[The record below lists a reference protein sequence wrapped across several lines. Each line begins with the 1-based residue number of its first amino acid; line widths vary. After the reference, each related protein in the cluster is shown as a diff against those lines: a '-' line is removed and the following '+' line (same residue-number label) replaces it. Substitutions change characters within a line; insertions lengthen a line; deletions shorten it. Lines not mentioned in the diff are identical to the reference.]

1 VSRIGGANPLPKQRL
16 QAIFSP
22 RIAMRVS
29 RDWDYAVVAGVCP
42 DDEKTGGRV
51 EYVGLRNGSRDRF
64 ETVNAQTPG
73 KAKHHPGPEYKASQL
88 V

>member
-1 VSRIGGANPLPKQRL
+1 MSRIGGANPLPKQRL

-42 DDEKTGGRV
+42 DDEKTGSRV
-51 EYVGLRNGSRDRF
+51 CGFAETAVETDSRQLTPKHQGKPSITRDQSTRP
-64 ETVNAQTPG
+64 VN
-73 KAKHHPGPEYKASQL
+73 
-88 V
+88 

>member
-1 VSRIGGANPLPKQRL
+1 MSRIGGANPLPKQRL

-51 EYVGLRNGSRDRF
+51 CGFAERQSRQIRD
-64 ETVNAQTPG
+64 
-73 KAKHHPGPEYKASQL
+73 S
-88 V
+88 